1 MPSDPVF
8 FNAKR
13 IIKKMQN
20 SLADLDEL
28 IEQSMAHFTPVQM
41 FILDDEIQSAR
52 RTMTASADRFRQ
64 WVIGCYLERLDMQGG
79 KPANIVRPTEL
90 VSELKNVPAE
100 FRLQQQ
106 YKTKVRNEPAV
117 VEKLL
122 HWAGGD
128 PQAVFHSGEGGAL
141 RANPWRTTL
150 IEEAC
155 GRQYITRTP
164 DGEPKVCAIS
174 DYAAKKKG
182 QDNGCE

>member
-1 MPSDPVF
+1 MPSDPI
-8 FNAKR
+8 FNEAKR
-13 IIKKMQN
+13 SIRRVQHA
-20 SLADLDEL
+20 LAVLDEL
-28 IEQSMAHFTPVQM
+28 IEQSMSHFNPVQM
-41 FILDDEIQSAR
+41 FVLDDELQSAR
-52 RTMTASADRFRQ
+52 RAMVETADRFRQ
-64 WVIGCYLERLDMQGG
+64 WVIGCYLERLDNQGG
-79 KPANIVRPTEL
+79 RAANIVRPPEL

-106 YKTKVRNEPAV
+106 YKTKVRNEGAV
-117 VEKLL
+117 VERLL

-174 DYAAKKKG
+174 EYAAKKKG
-182 QDNGCE
+182 LDHGCE